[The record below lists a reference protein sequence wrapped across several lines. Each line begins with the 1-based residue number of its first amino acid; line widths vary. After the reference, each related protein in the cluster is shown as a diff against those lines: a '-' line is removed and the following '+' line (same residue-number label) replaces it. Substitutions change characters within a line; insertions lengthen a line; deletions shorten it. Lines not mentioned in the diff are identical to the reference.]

1 MAIPVYLNGEPVGAL
16 SVIPEGLYTRV
27 SLHLPLQEKALRLYL
42 HSGEHTLPL
51 GVPVPEGDM
60 LTLTRRFSR
69 SELGGFPLPPERAD
83 ESPGVARPAVL
94 PASAPA
100 AGEAPGGHDWQEA
113 GRGTLLCRREG
124 VTYLALPCSLRRRC
138 PGLRLR
144 RINGR
149 EYLIFRS

>member
-16 SVIPEGLYTRV
+16 TVIAEGLYTRV
-27 SLHLPLQEKALRLYL
+27 SLRLPLQERALRLYL
-42 HSGEHTLPL
+42 HSGEQTLPL

-69 SELGGFPLPPERAD
+69 SELGTFPLPPERAD
-83 ESPGVARPAVL
+83 ENPGGSRPAVS
-94 PASAPA
+94 PESAPA
-100 AGEAPGGHDWQEA
+100 AEDDPAGHDWREA

-124 VTYLALPCSLRRRC
+124 ITYLALPCSLRRRC
-138 PGLRLR
+138 PGLRSA